1 VRPNP
6 SANGGKPW
14 YEWSYPAS
22 FLKDPVTSEFIESV
36 ANSTGVDPTLLKAIV
51 YMENS
56 HGYYDYVT
64 NALVGY
70 GVNRTILPANINVQ
84 YWGSLFGTRI
94 ELMNPALN
102 IRAGADMLLRIQA
115 NVSPGTSIAQTAT
128 LYNNINATMVSDYGA
143 RVQQLYLS
151 KPWEH

>member
-1 VRPNP
+1 
-6 SANGGKPW
+6 
-14 YEWSYPAS
+14 
-22 FLKDPVTSEFIESV
+22 
-36 ANSTGVDPTLLKAIV
+36 
-51 YMENS
+51 
-56 HGYYDYVT
+56 
-64 NALVGY
+64 
-70 GVNRTILPANINVQ
+70 
-84 YWGSLFGTRI
+84 
-94 ELMNPALN
+94 MNPALN